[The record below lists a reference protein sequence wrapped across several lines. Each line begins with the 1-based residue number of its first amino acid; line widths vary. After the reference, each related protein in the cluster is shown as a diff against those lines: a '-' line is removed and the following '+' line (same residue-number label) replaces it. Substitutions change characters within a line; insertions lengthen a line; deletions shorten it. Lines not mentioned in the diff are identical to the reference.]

1 MADFEAIVVGAGCAG
16 SVAAYELAR
25 SGKSVLLIER
35 GNYAG
40 ASIASDEK
48 STVKQASGASKD
60 IFSWVIL
67 RSKGASCSKSGNT
80 FAKE

>member
-1 MADFEAIVVGAGCAG
+1 MASAPASSAFDASHWSKG
-16 SVAAYELAR
+16 AR
-25 SGKSVLLIER
+25 STEYESEF
-35 GNYAG
+35 G